1 MNYFGYL
8 CQANLIN
15 LNEFLMRKV
24 IYITALACA
33 VIVCLQS
40 VWLCNAY
47 ESYVT
52 NQIYKVDQSLV
63 TSIGLEY
70 SVRNHSIKNNTIKHG
85 VIIKKI
91 EGVPSPDFFD
101 THKIDTLDFDV
112 KDEKNSGKNAA
123 EVLLQVMQDILVE
136 RDNKPLNLLVLD
148 SIFKAQL
155 TGDIQKYYIASYNED
170 SVMTQQV
177 GELAPDSYL
186 GTFTDWH
193 PIGTKG
199 LQFIR
204 VKAAIPLSGFLKEM
218 VGLLIGSVLLILIAM
233 GCIIYQLTMIRRKD
247 RLFEEREKN
256 VNGTIHDLK
265 SPLNAIITLMQWIGS
280 SEENEQKRQIINST
294 TLQAK
299 SLVGDIES
307 LLVTARKDR
316 RKILVRKSEIDLVQ
330 LVREVQT
337 QVSIANHQKPH
348 AIQIITSAEEV
359 KVWVDKM
366 YMANVMRNLIENA
379 LKYADDGVEI
389 KVTIHPPEKNIV
401 RIIVSDNGWG
411 IDRKY
416 QKKVFTQ
423 FYQVPRCEA
432 KRQRGY
438 GIGLSYVKYILE
450 AHGGTVTVVSEVGK
464 GSTFTCYLPFS

>member
-1 MNYFGYL
+1 MVTF
-8 CQANLIN
+8 AVIFWFDNLM
-15 LNEFLMRKV
+15 FLMRKV
-24 IYITALACA
+24 LFVTILASV
-33 VIVCLQS
+33 VIVCLQ
-40 VWLCNAY
+40 VIWVCNARK
-47 ESYVT
+47 SYVIE
-52 NQIYKVDQSLV
+52 QMHKVDGHLI
-63 TSIGLEY
+63 TCIGAELII
-70 SVRNHSIKNNTIKHG
+70 RQKHNFEDRYNP
-85 VIIKKI
+85 KI
-91 EGVPSPDFFD
+91 MFKMDTVPSPEYIKA
-101 THKIDTLDFDV
+101 H
-112 KDEKNSGKNAA
+112 KDEIIDLSSDKLGSMSIADA
-123 EVLLQVMQDILVE
+123 YQQFEQDIYME
-136 RDNKPLNLLVLD
+136 KNNSLNLLVLD
-148 SIFKAQL
+148 SIFKEQL

-247 RLFEEREKN
+247 RLFEEREKS

-280 SEENEQKRQIINST
+280 SEENSQKRQIINST

-299 SLVGDIES
+299 SLVGDIEA

-389 KVTIHPPEKNIV
+389 KVTIHPPEKNIA